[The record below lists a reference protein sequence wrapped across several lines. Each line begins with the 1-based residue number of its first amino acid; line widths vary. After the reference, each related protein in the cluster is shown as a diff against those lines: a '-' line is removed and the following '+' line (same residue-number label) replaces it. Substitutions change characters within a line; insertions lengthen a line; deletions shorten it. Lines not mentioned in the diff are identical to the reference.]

1 MQLLD
6 ERWHR
11 EIGKPVQDGLVEIT
25 QDQDR
30 SCYEA
35 IFLAPDGTVW
45 RKRYWYKSSMGPAG
59 EVWFRLV
66 APKQFY
72 ASQGMTKEDIARD
85 ILYNVLC
92 DENENCRS
100 ENLSEENVAY
110 LVATMVERMADEQAQ
125 AWMNA
130 HQANDQDRL
139 GGEYSEDTYLD
150 NEGEI
155 DDEFAVALGFP
166 TVVSL
171 DDNGER

>member
-59 EVWFRLV
+59 EVWFRLIV
-66 APKQFY
+66 ERRFSATRGF
-72 ASQGMTKEDIARD
+72 TKAEIAGD
-85 ILYNVLC
+85 LINNVLTNFDESC
-92 DENENCRS
+92 SDSDLSDENQ
-100 ENLSEENVAY
+100 VY
-110 LVATMVERMADEQAQ
+110 LVWWISERITDEMAQGWVEEHEA
-125 AWMNA
+125 NA
-130 HQANDQDRL
+130 LNVL
-139 GGEYSEDTYLD
+139 GEDYGTDTYLD
-150 NEGEI
+150 NENEI
-155 DDEFAVALGFP
+155 DEALSVAVGFRAYAEWAEYE
-166 TVVSL
+166 
-171 DDNGER
+171 DQ